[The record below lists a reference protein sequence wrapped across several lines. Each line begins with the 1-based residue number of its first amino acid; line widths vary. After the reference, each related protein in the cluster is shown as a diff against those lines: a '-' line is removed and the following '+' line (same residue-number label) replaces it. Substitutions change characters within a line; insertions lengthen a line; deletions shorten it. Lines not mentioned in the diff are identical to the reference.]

1 MKGGGVRIVDCAY
14 IRPSCRCKNEVG
26 QGIREEGGG
35 DLRVVVSSKQA
46 SGGRVYSNIVDIKY
60 VFLIFKFTHFRNA
73 FLKCYAYHKI

>member
-1 MKGGGVRIVDCAY
+1 MWIVLILDRLVDVKMRLGGVLEGKGGG
-14 IRPSCRCKNEVG
+14 
-26 QGIREEGGG
+26 
-35 DLRVVVSSKQA
+35 LRVVVSSKQA

>member
-1 MKGGGVRIVDCAY
+1 MLIFVRLVDVKMRLGGVLEGKGGG
-14 IRPSCRCKNEVG
+14 
-26 QGIREEGGG
+26 
-35 DLRVVVSSKQA
+35 LRVVVSSKQA

>member
-1 MKGGGVRIVDCAY
+1 MWIVLILDRLVDVKMRLGGVLEG
-14 IRPSCRCKNEVG
+14 KG
-26 QGIREEGGG
+26 EGG
-35 DLRVVVSSKQA
+35 LRVVVSSKQA